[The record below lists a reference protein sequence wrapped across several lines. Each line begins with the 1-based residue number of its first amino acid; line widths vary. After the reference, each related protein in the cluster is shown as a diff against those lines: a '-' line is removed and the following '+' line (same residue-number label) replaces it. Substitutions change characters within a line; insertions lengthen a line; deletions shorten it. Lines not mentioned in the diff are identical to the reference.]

1 MTQVENINEI
11 HVCIG
16 ESMSSSSSQWLLKVV
31 WLLLLSNKKSLLPE
45 LFIVQQNMET
55 QISHFPTFKSC

>member
-31 WLLLLSNKKSLLPE
+31 WLLLLSNKESLLPE

-55 QISHFPTFKSC
+55 